1 MLKKI
6 VFLLF
11 ICSAHFIH
19 AQDSTSAKLG
29 KLVGKIVDNKDNSP
43 LQSADILNLNSVVG
57 TTTNSE
63 GKFEITAQA
72 NDTLFISYV
81 GYQSIKLKVTND
93 LLKGNELLIS
103 MYVKV
108 VNLNEVT
115 LKSHQLIGVLVVD
128 AKNVP
133 LDKFTRIHINGI
145 SQTYEVGR
153 PATQNY
159 GSVLSALFNPID
171 FWYKKFGKKPK
182 QLKRLQKLRK
192 KEKIRE
198 IMEQK
203 FSREVLMD
211 YMDMSKK
218 ELDDLLDECNY
229 SEYFIK
235 KASDMQII
243 EAVLDCY
250 ENYKALKKGQVSK
263 DFIPDKANKDSIKK
277 NNIKKDNN

>member
-1 MLKKI
+1 MQKTTLYI
-6 VFLLF
+6 LFLLTV
-11 ICSAHFIH
+11 S
-19 AQDSTSAKLG
+19 LG
-29 KLVGKIVDNKDNSP
+29 YSQNTQKSLKSVLSGKIIDNVDNKP
-43 LQSADILNLNSVVG
+43 LQSADVLNLNSVVG
-57 TTTNSE
+57 ATTDKD
-63 GKFEITAQA
+63 GRFKITAQP

-103 MYVKV
+103 MFEKV
-108 VNLNEVT
+108 VDLNEVT
-115 LKSHQLIGVLVVD
+115 LKPYQLIGVLVVD

-133 LDKFTRIHINGI
+133 QDKFTRIHINGI

-153 PATQNY
+153 PTSRNY

-182 QLKRLQKLRK
+182 QLRRLQKL
-192 KEKIRE
+192 KEKEQVRE
-198 IMEQK
+198 IMQQK

-218 ELDDLLDECNY
+218 ELDDLLNECNY

-235 KASDMQII
+235 KASDLQII

-250 ENYKALKKGQVSK
+250 ENYKALQKGTVRK
-263 DFIPDKANKDSIKK
+263 DFTPSKIKNDSIKK
-277 NNIKKDNN
+277 ANN

>member
-1 MLKKI
+1 MQKTTLYI
-6 VFLLF
+6 LFLLTV
-11 ICSAHFIH
+11 S
-19 AQDSTSAKLG
+19 LG
-29 KLVGKIVDNKDNSP
+29 YSQNTQKSLKSVLSGKIIDNIDSKP
-43 LQSADILNLNSVVG
+43 LQSADVLNLNSVVG
-57 TTTNSE
+57 TTTDKD
-63 GKFEITAQA
+63 GRFKITAQP

-103 MYVKV
+103 MFEKV
-108 VNLNEVT
+108 VDLNEVT
-115 LKSHQLIGVLVVD
+115 LKPYQLIGVLVVD

-133 LDKFTRIHINGI
+133 QDKFTRIHINGI

-153 PATQNY
+153 PTSRNY

-182 QLKRLQKLRK
+182 QLRRLQKL
-192 KEKIRE
+192 KEKEQVRE
-198 IMEQK
+198 IMQQK

-218 ELDDLLDECNY
+218 ELDDLLNECNY

-235 KASDMQII
+235 KASDLQII

-250 ENYKALKKGQVSK
+250 ENYKALQKGTVRK
-263 DFIPDKANKDSIKK
+263 DFTPSKIKNDSIKK
-277 NNIKKDNN
+277 ANN

>member
-1 MLKKI
+1 MRKKI
-6 VFLLF
+6 IFLIL
-11 ICSAHFIH
+11 ICTVHFIN
-19 AQDSTSAKLG
+19 AQETKPIKLG
-29 KLVGKIVDNKDNSP
+29 KLTGKIVDNKDNTP

-57 TTTNSE
+57 TTTNND
-63 GKFEITAQA
+63 GRFQITAQV

-103 MYVKV
+103 MYEKV

-115 LKSHQLIGVLVVD
+115 LKPHELIGVLVVD

-153 PATQNY
+153 PVSQNY

-182 QLKRLQKLRK
+182 QLKRLQELRK
-192 KEKIRE
+192 RENIRE

-203 FSREVLMD
+203 FSREVLMN

-229 SEYFIK
+229 SDYFIK
-235 KASDMQII
+235 KASDLQII

-263 DFIPDKANKDSIKK
+263 DFIPDKVKNDTIKK
-277 NNIKKDNN
+277 AN

>member
-1 MLKKI
+1 MHKRI
-6 VFLLF
+6 LF
-11 ICSAHFIH
+11 IFFTACILNGFS
-19 AQDSTSAKLG
+19 QTG
-29 KLVGKIVDNKDNSP
+29 KQNIKNILKGKIVDNIDNKP

-57 TTTNSE
+57 TTTNVE
-63 GKFEITAQA
+63 GQFEITAQP

-93 LLKGNELLIS
+93 LLRGNELLIS
-103 MYVKV
+103 MFEKV

-115 LKSHQLIGVLVVD
+115 LKPYQLIGVLVVD

-153 PATQNY
+153 PKSQNY

-182 QLKRLQKLRK
+182 QLRRLKKL
-192 KEKIRE
+192 KEGEKVRE
-198 IMEQK
+198 IMQQK

-218 ELDDLLDECNY
+218 ELDDLLNECNY

-235 KASDMQII
+235 KASDLQII

-250 ENYKALKKGQVSK
+250 ENYKALQKGTVRK
-263 DFIPDKANKDSIKK
+263 DFIPSKVKIDTIKK
-277 NNIKKDNN
+277 AGN

>member
-1 MLKKI
+1 MQKRI
-6 VFLLF
+6 LF
-11 ICSAHFIH
+11 ILFVSCVFIGFG
-19 AQDSTSAKLG
+19 QENQQTKKRVLI
-29 KLVGKIVDNKDNSP
+29 GKIIDNIDSKP

-57 TTTNSE
+57 TTTNRD
-63 GKFEITAQA
+63 GKFQITAQP

-103 MYVKV
+103 MFEKV
-108 VNLNEVT
+108 IDLNEVT
-115 LKSHQLIGVLVVD
+115 LKPYQLIGVLVVD

-133 LDKFTRIHINGI
+133 DDKFTRIHINGI

-153 PATQNY
+153 PTSQNY

-182 QLKRLQKLRK
+182 QLRRLKKLR
-192 KEKIRE
+192 EAENVRE
-198 IMEQK
+198 IMQQK

-218 ELDDLLDECNY
+218 ELDDLLNECNY

-235 KASDMQII
+235 KASDLQII

-250 ENYKALKKGQVSK
+250 ENYKALKKGKVRNDFVPSK
-263 DFIPDKANKDSIKK
+263 VKNDTIKKAN
-277 NNIKKDNN
+277 N

>member
-1 MLKKI
+1 MQKRIL
-6 VFLLF
+6 FLLF
-11 ICSAHFIH
+11 VSCVFIGFS
-19 AQDSTSAKLG
+19 QDTQLTK
-29 KLVGKIVDNKDNSP
+29 KLVLKGKIIDNVDSKP

-57 TTTNSE
+57 TTTNRN
-63 GKFEITAQA
+63 GKFQITAQP

-103 MYVKV
+103 MFEKV
-108 VNLNEVT
+108 INLNEVT
-115 LKSHQLIGVLVVD
+115 LKPYQLIGVLVVD

-133 LDKFTRIHINGI
+133 EDKFTRIHINGI

-153 PATQNY
+153 PTSQNY

-171 FWYKKFGKKPK
+171 FWYKKFGKRPK
-182 QLKRLQKLRK
+182 QLRRLQKL
-192 KEKIRE
+192 KEGDKVRE
-198 IMEQK
+198 IMQQK

-218 ELDDLLDECNY
+218 ELDDLLNECNY

-235 KASDMQII
+235 KASDLQII

-250 ENYKALKKGQVSK
+250 ENYKALQKGKVRNDFVPSK
-263 DFIPDKANKDSIKK
+263 VTNDTIKKAN
-277 NNIKKDNN
+277 N

>member
-6 VFLLF
+6 IFLLL
-11 ICSAHFIH
+11 ICSAHFIL
-19 AQDSTSAKLG
+19 AQDSTSVKLD
-29 KLVGKIVDNKDNSP
+29 KLIGKIVDNKDNTP

-57 TTTNSE
+57 TTTNSD
-63 GKFEITAQA
+63 GKFQITAQP

-81 GYQSIKLKVTND
+81 GYQSIKLKITND

-103 MYVKV
+103 MYEKV

-115 LKSHQLIGVLVVD
+115 LKPYQLIGVLVVD

-133 LDKFTRIHINGI
+133 IDKFSRIHINGI
-145 SQTYEVGR
+145 SQTYEVGK
-153 PATQNY
+153 PISQNY

-182 QLKRLQKLRK
+182 QLKRLQKLRQ
-192 KEKIRE
+192 KEKLRE

-229 SEYFIK
+229 SDYFIK
-235 KASDMQII
+235 KASDMQVI

-263 DFIPDKANKDSIKK
+263 DFIPDKVKKDTIKK
-277 NNIKKDNN
+277 AN

>member
-1 MLKKI
+1 MQKNILLILFVTGAFLISSLNAQQTQTRILK
-6 VFLLF
+6 
-11 ICSAHFIH
+11 
-19 AQDSTSAKLG
+19 
-29 KLVGKIVDNKDNSP
+29 GKIIDNMDNKP
-43 LQSADILNLNSVVG
+43 LQSADILNLNSVTG
-57 TTTNSE
+57 TTTNVD
-63 GKFEITAQA
+63 GQFQITAQP

-103 MYVKV
+103 MFEKV
-108 VNLNEVT
+108 IDLNEVT
-115 LKSHQLIGVLVVD
+115 LKPYQLIGVLVVD

-133 LDKFTRIHINGI
+133 VDKFSRIHINGI

-153 PATQNY
+153 PTSKNY

-171 FWYKKFGKKPK
+171 FWYKKFGKRPK
-182 QLKRLQKLRK
+182 QLKRLRKLK
-192 KEKIRE
+192 DQDNVRE
-198 IMEQK
+198 IMQQK

-211 YMDMSKK
+211 YMGMSKK

-235 KASDMQII
+235 KASDLQII

-250 ENYKALKKGQVSK
+250 ENYKALQQGSVRK
-263 DFIPDKANKDSIKK
+263 DFVPSKVTRDTIKKAN
-277 NNIKKDNN
+277 

>member
-1 MLKKI
+1 MLKKFI
-6 VFLLF
+6 IILLISSVHLTF
-11 ICSAHFIH
+11 
-19 AQDSTSAKLG
+19 AQHKTPTKLG
-29 KLVGKIVDNKDNSP
+29 ILKGKIVDNKDNTP
-43 LQSADILNLNSVVG
+43 LQSADILNLNLVVG
-57 TTTNSE
+57 TTTNSD
-63 GKFEITAQA
+63 GQFQITAQP

-81 GYQSIKLKVTND
+81 GYQSIKLKITND
-93 LLKGNELLIS
+93 LLKGNKLLIS
-103 MYVKV
+103 MYEKV

-115 LKSHQLIGVLVVD
+115 LKPHELIGVLVVD

-153 PATQNY
+153 PVSQNY

-229 SEYFIK
+229 SDYFIK
-235 KASDMQII
+235 KASDMQVI

-263 DFIPDKANKDSIKK
+263 DFVPDKVKKDTIKK
-277 NNIKKDNN
+277 ANN

>member
-1 MLKKI
+1 MQKI
-6 VFLLF
+6 IIFLLF
-11 ICSAHFIH
+11 TCSVHFIS
-19 AQDSTSAKLG
+19 AQNKSQIKLG
-29 KLVGKIVDNKDNSP
+29 KLVGKIIDNKDNSP

-57 TTTNSE
+57 TTTNNN
-63 GKFEITAQA
+63 GRFEITAQA
-72 NDTLFISYV
+72 NDTLFISYI

-103 MYVKV
+103 MYNKV
-108 VNLNEVT
+108 VNLDEVT
-115 LKSHQLIGVLVVD
+115 LKPHELIGVLVVD

-145 SQTYEVGR
+145 SQTYEIGR
-153 PATQNY
+153 PTPQNY

-182 QLKRLQKLRK
+182 QLKRLEKIRK
-192 KEKIRE
+192 KQKVRE

-203 FSREVLMD
+203 FSREVLMN

-218 ELDDLLDECNY
+218 ELDDLLDQCNY
-229 SEYFIK
+229 SDYFIK

-250 ENYKALKKGQVSK
+250 ENYKAIKKGQVSK
-263 DFIPDKANKDSIKK
+263 DFIPDKVKKDTIKK
-277 NNIKKDNN
+277 ANN

>member
-1 MLKKI
+1 MQKTTLYI
-6 VFLLF
+6 LFLLTV
-11 ICSAHFIH
+11 S
-19 AQDSTSAKLG
+19 LG
-29 KLVGKIVDNKDNSP
+29 YSQNTQKPLKSVLSGKIIDNIDSKP
-43 LQSADILNLNSVVG
+43 LQSADVLNLNSVVG
-57 TTTNSE
+57 TTTDKD
-63 GKFEITAQA
+63 GRFKITAQP

-103 MYVKV
+103 MFEKV
-108 VNLNEVT
+108 VDLNEVT
-115 LKSHQLIGVLVVD
+115 LKPYQLIGVLVVD

-133 LDKFTRIHINGI
+133 QDKFTRIHINGI

-153 PATQNY
+153 PTSRNY

-182 QLKRLQKLRK
+182 QLRRLQKL
-192 KEKIRE
+192 KEKEQVRE
-198 IMEQK
+198 IMQQK

-218 ELDDLLDECNY
+218 ELDDLLNECNY

-235 KASDMQII
+235 KASDLQII

-250 ENYKALKKGQVSK
+250 ENYKALQKGTVRK
-263 DFIPDKANKDSIKK
+263 DFTPSKIKNDSIKK
-277 NNIKKDNN
+277 ANN

>member
-1 MLKKI
+1 MLKKV

-11 ICSAHFIH
+11 ICSVHFIY
-19 AQDSTSAKLG
+19 AQDSTKIKIGTL
-29 KLVGKIVDNKDNSP
+29 KGKIVDNKNNTP

-57 TTTNSE
+57 TTTDSN
-63 GKFEITAQA
+63 GNFQITAQA

-93 LLKGNELLIS
+93 LLKGNKLLIS
-103 MYVKV
+103 MYVKI
-108 VNLNEVT
+108 VNLKEIT
-115 LKSHQLIGVLVVD
+115 LKPHELIGVLVVD

-133 LDKFTRIHINGI
+133 VDKFTRIHINGI

-153 PATQNY
+153 PKSQNY
-159 GSVLSALFNPID
+159 GSVLSALFNPVD
-171 FWYKKFGKKPK
+171 FWYNKFGKKPK
-182 QLKRLQKLRK
+182 QLKRLEEIRK
-192 KEKIRE
+192 KEKVRE

-203 FSREVLMD
+203 FSREVLMN

-229 SEYFIK
+229 SDYFIK

-250 ENYKALKKGQVSK
+250 ENYKAIKKGHVSK
-263 DFIPDKANKDSIKK
+263 DFVPDKVNKDTLKK
-277 NNIKKDNN
+277 NTIKKDN